1 MDCQLPVRAH
11 AALDNIE
18 LLKSHGGSLPV
29 VQTLDDLV
37 AELRKVFDGDDVN
50 VEYVDYLMRSYKSNP
65 AEWKKYAK
73 FDRYKY
79 TRNLVDTGNGK
90 YNLIL
95 LCWGEG
101 HGSGIHDHAD
111 AHCFM
116 KILEGSLQEIR
127 FAWPKSEN
135 EQLVETG
142 RKVLP
147 LNGVCYMND
156 SLGLHRVENTS
167 NVEPAVSLHLYCPP
181 YNKCAV
187 FNQNTGQ
194 KTISKVT
201 FWSTYGERRGK
212 DTPDQRE
219 PEDN

>member
-1 MDCQLPVRAH
+1 MFFFIFIQ
-11 AALDNIE
+11 
-18 LLKSHGGSLPV
+18 
-29 VQTLDDLV
+29 
-37 AELRKVFDGDDVN
+37 
-50 VEYVDYLMRSYKSNP
+50 YLFCLWR
-65 AEWKKYAK
+65 
-73 FDRYKY
+73 Y

-147 LNGVCYMND
+147 LNGVCYMNGIYA
-156 SLGLHRVENTS
+156 SKIMRNCYQTPLIAKWMFILFVYTNENRHACHEMTLAD
-167 NVEPAVSLHLYCPP
+167 P
-181 YNKCAV
+181 
-187 FNQNTGQ
+187 
-194 KTISKVT
+194 
-201 FWSTYGERRGK
+201 
-212 DTPDQRE
+212 
-219 PEDN
+219 